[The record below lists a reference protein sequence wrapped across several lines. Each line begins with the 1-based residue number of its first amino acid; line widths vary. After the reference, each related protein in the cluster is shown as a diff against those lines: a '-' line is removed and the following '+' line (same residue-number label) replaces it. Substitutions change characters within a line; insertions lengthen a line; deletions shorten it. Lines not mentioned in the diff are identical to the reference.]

1 MKIRKSMTVSILA
14 AVLLAAGCRAPAPVP
29 PPPPPPALQNLIVL
43 LPNEDGSSG
52 SSIVVTNAGGSQE
65 LTEANTALKVDR
77 ADPAPSKPFK
87 MDPSEIQSL
96 FQSTLSF
103 IPTPEARFNLYF
115 LLGGTELTPESVAVL
130 PRILEAYKERHSTD
144 VSIIGHTDTTGDSAS
159 NVRLGLARAEQVAKM
174 IQTLGVDRSQIFTE
188 SHGATD
194 LLVPTKENVA
204 EPRNR
209 RVEVIVR

>member
-1 MKIRKSMTVSILA
+1 MKAWKSTSFSVLA
-14 AVLLAAGCRAPAPVP
+14 GVLLAAGCRAPAPQ
-29 PPPPPPALQNLIVL
+29 PPPPPALQNLIVL
-43 LPNEDGSSG
+43 LPNEDGVTK
-52 SSIVVTNAGGSQE
+52 SSIVVTNAGGSQA
-65 LTEANTALKVDR
+65 LTEANTAVKVER
-77 ADPAPSKPFK
+77 ADTAPGQPFK
-87 MDPSEIQSL
+87 MDQSEIESL

-103 IPTPEARFNLYF
+103 IPTQEARFNLYF

-130 PRILEAYKERHSTD
+130 PRIFEAYKERHSTD
-144 VSIIGHTDTTGDSAS
+144 VSIIGHTDTTGDSAA
-159 NVRLGLARAEQVAKM
+159 NVRLGQARAEQIGKM
-174 IQTLGVDRSQIFTE
+174 IQALGVDKSSIFTE

>member
-1 MKIRKSMTVSILA
+1 MKACKVFLLSI
-14 AVLLAAGCRAPAPVP
+14 VLGALWIEGCRAPAPA
-29 PPPPPPALQNLIVL
+29 PPPPPALQNLVVL
-43 LPNEDGSSG
+43 LPNENGSAG

-65 LTEANTALKVDR
+65 LTEANTAVNVER
-77 ADPAPSKPFK
+77 ADAAPGKPFK
-87 MDPSEIQSL
+87 MDRSQIQSL

-115 LLGGTELTPESVAVL
+115 LLGGTELTPDSVATL
-130 PRILEAYKERHSTD
+130 PRIFESYKERHSTD
-144 VSIIGHTDTTGDSAS
+144 VSIIGHTDTTGDSAA
-159 NVRLGLARAEQVAKM
+159 NLRLGQARAEQIAKM
-174 IQTLGVDRSQIFTE
+174 IQALGVDRTYIFTE
-188 SHGATD
+188 SHGAND